1 MTTRRSSV
9 AEDIAEITSRMP
21 WWVGVVLAAVMTKGL
36 ATGGQYVLPIIFLL
50 GSLVSGL
57 RRLRAA
63 PLRELYGV
71 MAARGA
77 AGGFVVTS
85 GRFTDDA
92 RAFSNCR
99 NLALIEGR
107 AHITR
112 ARCRCR
118 AAGAC
123 RGAIV
128 SAVRQCDAS
137 PRGKE
142 RCSGRAVVLGLPQ
155 VPGMPGH
162 AAHQLADA
170 RRNHSIGG
178 TPNAFSV
185 PGART
190 PVSCRPFRVWK

>member
-1 MTTRRSSV
+1 MTRRRSSV

-21 WWVGVVLAAVMTKGL
+21 WWVGVVLVAVMTKGL

-92 RAFSNCR
+92 RAFSNGR
-99 NLALIEGR
+99 NLTLIEGAQLHQMIHAAKAAHTSR
-107 AHITR
+107 APDVVVEPR
-112 ARCRCR
+112 EPAGVPSCPRCGSAMLRREARKG
-118 AAGAC
+118 AQAGQLFWGCPKFPEC
-123 RGAIV
+123 RG
-128 SAVRQCDAS
+128 
-137 PRGKE
+137 
-142 RCSGRAVVLGLPQ
+142 
-155 VPGMPGH
+155 
-162 AAHQLADA
+162 
-170 RRNHSIGG
+170 
-178 TPNAFSV
+178 T
-185 PGART
+185 
-190 PVSCRPFRVWK
+190 RPIS